1 MRRHDL
7 LRSLHEVLQ
16 PRTYLEIGVNSGRS
30 LTLSRTRS
38 IGIDPFFTVM
48 SELLCDLHLVRTT
61 SDEFF
66 AREHPLA
73 HFDEPLID
81 LAFIDGMHLS
91 EYALRDL
98 INVER
103 FCHPGSVVVLDDMLP
118 RNVMQARRDHESS
131 RRGSGWTGDVYKV
144 AEVLRTHRP
153 DLVCLE
159 VDTIPTGTAV
169 VLGLDAR
176 SRVLLEAYDGLVE
189 AFVVPDPQPVPDE
202 VLGRTRAHD
211 AADLLARPLWA
222 DLVASRADD
231 AAGARERV
239 TAALDDLRP
248 VGA

>member
-7 LRSLHEVLQ
+7 LRALHEVLQ
-16 PRTYLEIGVNSGRS
+16 PRTYLEIGVNNGRS

-38 IGIDPFFTVM
+38 IGIDPFFTVV

-73 HFDEPLID
+73 HFEEPLID

-118 RNVMQARRDHESS
+118 RNVGQARRVRESQS
-131 RRGSGWTGDVYKV
+131 GGGWTGDVYKV

-159 VDTIPTGTAV
+159 VDTQPTGTAV
-169 VLGLDAR
+169 VLGLDAG
-176 SRVLLEAYDGLVE
+176 SRVLLEAYDDLLEV
-189 AFVVPDPQPVPDE
+189 FVVPDPQPVPDE

-222 DLVASRADD
+222 DLVAARADD

-239 TAALDDLRP
+239 TAALADLRP